1 MSDAMM
7 TDFSRM
13 ADALTY
19 EEVIAV
25 ISLLLERLKK
35 PFTQETQRQ
44 SSFLEDMFA
53 VADKEPELHKSEGK
67 WTRDELHRY

>member
-7 TDFSRM
+7 ADFSRM
-13 ADALTY
+13 ADAMSY
-19 EEVIAV
+19 EEVIAG

-35 PFTQETQRQ
+35 PFMQETQRQ
-44 SSFLEDMFA
+44 PVFIDDMFA
-53 VADKEPELHKSEGK
+53 VADKDPEAHKSEGK

>member
-44 SSFLEDMFA
+44 SSFIEDMFA